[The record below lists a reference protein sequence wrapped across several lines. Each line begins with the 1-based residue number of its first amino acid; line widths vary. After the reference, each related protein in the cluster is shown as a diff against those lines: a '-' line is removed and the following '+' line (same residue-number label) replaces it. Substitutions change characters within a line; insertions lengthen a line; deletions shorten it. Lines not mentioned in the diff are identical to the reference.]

1 MATSETVDYYTY
13 IRSDGWRMKANQA
26 KQRSG
31 YRCQVCNRHAS
42 DVQLDAHHRTYERLG
57 NELPEDITV
66 LCHDCH
72 TLYESNRRLPRRS
85 DLTTIFGTVRPSV
98 VPTSQVRPT
107 QTAMTKPSTDRI
119 APDEYANPGKYMLG
133 RMSALLYV
141 SGVLGNV
148 VWLMSVEAQMV
159 LGNWRQLFNPFFQ
172 LQSMYLW
179 VTSALFWQLTV
190 VAVVGMILSLGSVFL
205 VVMFKPRKGAL
216 RWYWQMSIA
225 ILLKAPFFLLV
236 VFNAIFLFSPLSES
250 IAYTVTQQPT
260 VFEFPLVLPMLNTFV
275 AFLPIP
281 IVHLIWDNS
290 IRSTWGKIATTIVAL
305 ILIGVLSFGIVGAFV
320 QVING

>member
-1 MATSETVDYYTY
+1 
-13 IRSDGWRMKANQA
+13 
-26 KQRSG
+26 
-31 YRCQVCNRHAS
+31 
-42 DVQLDAHHRTYERLG
+42 
-57 NELPEDITV
+57 
-66 LCHDCH
+66 
-72 TLYESNRRLPRRS
+72 
-85 DLTTIFGTVRPSV
+85 
-98 VPTSQVRPT
+98 
-107 QTAMTKPSTDRI
+107 
-119 APDEYANPGKYMLG
+119 
-133 RMSALLYV
+133 MSALLYV

>member
-1 MATSETVDYYTY
+1 
-13 IRSDGWRMKANQA
+13 
-26 KQRSG
+26 
-31 YRCQVCNRHAS
+31 
-42 DVQLDAHHRTYERLG
+42 
-57 NELPEDITV
+57 
-66 LCHDCH
+66 
-72 TLYESNRRLPRRS
+72 
-85 DLTTIFGTVRPSV
+85 
-98 VPTSQVRPT
+98 
-107 QTAMTKPSTDRI
+107 
-119 APDEYANPGKYMLG
+119 MLG